1 MITIKKTYK
10 IINMKHRF
18 RIELIA
24 FSLGIILFTSCTK
37 TLDNMARLNINENS
51 PTSVIPSA
59 LLTQAEFSGVFT
71 NQGGF
76 GDGQLGVFNGHAAG
90 NHATGL
96 AYNQYQLNNG
106 DLQYLF
112 TNAYTSSLMNLN
124 QIILNAKANEKAY
137 VGVAQILQAYQLGY
151 LTTLY
156 GDIPW
161 SQALDVAQFPQ
172 PKYDAQADVY
182 KSIQTLLTTGISN
195 IDAAGAT
202 ATIKGDILYAGN
214 LKKWKALAYM
224 LSARYY
230 NHFSKKDAA
239 GSATSALKAIADAK
253 AAGFTSSSYDF
264 TLPYNGT
271 SDLMN
276 PWQSTYINGMY
287 VAHKLFL
294 DMIMADNDPRL
305 RAFYTSNSGTVPSRP
320 AYGLGKLQ
328 DGDVGTGAYM
338 SIGDSTYYGSKASPV
353 LFATNFEMLF
363 IEAEANMR
371 LGKPAEAATALNAAV
386 AAHLNQVISFSAD
399 KLLIPA
405 YIANHG
411 AETSATITMEK
422 IMVEKYKAM
431 FAQEAESWMDVRRHD
446 YKYPSWLAI
455 PVVSNTAATKVKVA
469 TSFMQ
474 RLLYPQ
480 SELDKNKAN
489 VPAATLY
496 DALPILK

>member
-1 MITIKKTYK
+1 MNTIKKTIK

-18 RIELIA
+18 KIELVA
-24 FSLGIILFTSCTK
+24 FSLGIILFSSCSK
-37 TLDNMARLNINENS
+37 TLDKMATLNLNENS
-51 PTSVIPSA
+51 PTSVVPSA

-71 NQGGF
+71 NEGGF
-76 GDGQLGVFNGHAAG
+76 GDGQIGIFNGHAAG

-112 TNAYTSSLMNLN
+112 TNAYTSSLMNLQ
-124 QIILNAKANEKAY
+124 QIIINAKSNEKAY
-137 VGVAQILQAYQLGY
+137 AGIAQILQAYQLGY
-151 LTTLY
+151 LTTIY

-161 SQALDVAQFPQ
+161 SEALDVAKFPQ

-182 KSIQTLLTTGISN
+182 KAIQGLLTTGIAN
-195 IDAAGAT
+195 LDAGAT
-202 ATIKGDILYAGN
+202 NTVKGDILYSGN

-230 NHFSKKDAA
+230 NHFSKKDPS
-239 GSATSALKAIADAK
+239 GSATSALAAIANAK
-253 AAGFTSSSYDF
+253 ANGFTSSSYDF
-264 TLPYNGT
+264 LLPYNGS

-294 DMIMADNDPRL
+294 DWIMADNDPRL

-320 AYGLGKLQ
+320 SYGLGKLQ

-338 SIGDSTYYGSKASPV
+338 SIGDSTYYGGKASPV

-371 LGKPAEAATALNAAV
+371 LGKAAEAATALNAAV
-386 AAHLNQVISFSAD
+386 AAHLNQVISFASD

-405 YIANHG
+405 YITKHG
-411 AETSATITMEK
+411 SETAATVTMEK
-422 IMVEKYKAM
+422 IMLEKYKAM
-431 FAQEAESWMDVRRHD
+431 FAQEVECWMDVRRHD
-446 YKYPSWLAI
+446 YKYPSWQAI
-455 PVVSNTAATKVKVA
+455 PNVSNTSATKVKVA
-469 TSFMQ
+469 SSFMQ

-489 VPAATLY
+489 VPSATLF